1 MKLLLE
7 NILFKNNLVG
17 GKFVR
22 KKNPLG
28 VLTNL
33 TLVSQIGIS
42 MVLPIL
48 GGVWAGHWLDER
60 FGTKILFLIVFVF
73 LGIGASFYSLY
84 ELTSKGINK
93 RK

>member
-1 MKLLLE
+1 MC
-7 NILFKNNLVG
+7 IYFKRSCDEIVYLVVD
-17 GKFVR
+17 KVR
-22 KKNPLG
+22 KKNTFG
-28 VLTNL
+28 VLANL

-60 FGTKILFLIVFVF
+60 LGTKILFLIVFVF
-73 LGIGASFYSLY
+73 LGIGASFYNLY
-84 ELTSKGINK
+84 NLTSKGINK